1 MSKTCMKVTQ
11 RKTQKQP
18 TEYCGKSCD
27 EYERLCPQCTEDA
40 KEKAQTFF
48 DNNHA
53 SSVDVLN
60 SRMQDENSR
69 ISKYITKNQGFD
81 TTKLTKFIEQKGCWV
96 WTGSTNNQKP
106 DGYSQMPTYDLHEF
120 IKGAHQVS
128 LYLHGKTKYGLTGIV
143 AAHHLCD
150 NRTCVNPEHLEEVEF
165 GLHETI
171 HNLQNPRL
179 LQELRVRLILAYPEN
194 EQDIEKLFS
203 KF

>member
-1 MSKTCMKVTQ
+1 MSSFCQQVIKRSTRT
-11 RKTQKQP
+11 RP
-18 TEYCGKSCD
+18 REYCENPCD
-27 EYERLCPQCTEDA
+27 EHERLCSVCIVHA
-40 KEKAQTFF
+40 KESARTFF
-48 DNNHA
+48 VNNHA

-60 SRMQDENSR
+60 SRMQDGTSQ
-69 ISKYITKNQGFD
+69 ISKYITEYPAFD
-81 TTKLTKFIEQKGCWV
+81 KTKLTKFIEEKGCWI

-106 DGYSQMPTYDLHEF
+106 DGYSQMPTYGLHPF

-128 LYLHGKTKYGLTGIV
+128 LYLYGKTKYGLTGIV

-150 NRTCVNPEHLEEVEF
+150 NRTCVNPEHLEEVDF

-179 LQELRVRLILAYPEN
+179 LRELSDRLVLAYPEN
-194 EQDIEKLFS
+194 ERDIRELFS